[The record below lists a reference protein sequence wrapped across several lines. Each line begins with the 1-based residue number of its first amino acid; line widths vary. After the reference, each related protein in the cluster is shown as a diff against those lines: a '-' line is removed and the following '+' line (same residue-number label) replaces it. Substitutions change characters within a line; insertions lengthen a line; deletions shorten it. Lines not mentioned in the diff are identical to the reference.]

1 MTDRPTDDDRPTDR
15 RRRRRRA
22 TAISSASHAGD
33 DDDDDD
39 DDEEEEE
46 EEEEQEEEKD
56 GDEREFGRTMAKQST
71 RSKSKRT
78 TLKHKY
84 KVIRKVK
91 EHHKKKRKEEN
102 RLKRLGVKKR
112 VAKDPGV
119 PQAWPYKEE
128 LIKEIEFERAKIATA
143 KEAQAEAKKAKRA
156 ENKELAR
163 ELVESGVAAPTL
175 AQLRALAETKEANYE
190 EKKAA
195 NLADELEKE
204 ANGADNDS
212 SRRAYYKEFVKVV
225 EISDVIIQVLDARDP
240 LSCRSP
246 EVERFVRKMN
256 PEKRVILLL
265 NKIDLVPKENVMA
278 WLTYF
283 REEMPTVAFKCATSA
298 GSTKLGSRAANFKSS
313 GNALGGGEA
322 LGAETLLQM
331 LKNYARN
338 KNLKTA
344 ITVGIVGFPNV
355 GKSSLINSLKRSRT
369 AAAVGNTP
377 GVTKVL
383 KEISL
388 DKQVKL
394 IDSPGVVFASALGE
408 SVGAAALRNCVKVER
423 LEDPIGPVHEITRR
437 CPSEQLM
444 LMYKTGKFADVDDFL
459 RQVARIQGKLK
470 KGGIPDM
477 KQAAR
482 VVLTDW
488 NNGRIPYFTTPPE
501 RTKNK
506 EYATAQIVSNWSE
519 EFDADKV
526 FAHEA
531 SAVIAG
537 LPDADDGDFVPMQ
550 SMGGGLIEAHDLSED
565 EMDDADDADDMED
578 DMEDDDRHP
587 AVPAE
592 RDPTEA
598 GRTARAL
605 KQAELK
611 HSVKASLTR
620 QKVLYGNEGQ
630 YNPNQARAQKKRARR
645 EAKAV
650 EEAAADDSGSDF
662 DFDTDAA

>member
-1 MTDRPTDDDRPTDR
+1 MP
-15 RRRRRRA
+15 
-22 TAISSASHAGD
+22 
-33 DDDDDD
+33 
-39 DDEEEEE
+39 
-46 EEEEQEEEKD
+46 K
-56 GDEREFGRTMAKQST
+56 KST
-71 RSKSKRT
+71 KSKSKRT
-78 TLKHKY
+78 TLKQKY

-102 RLKRLGVKKR
+102 RLKRLGIKKKGP
-112 VAKDPGV
+112 KDPGI
-119 PQAWPYKEE
+119 PQAWPYKED
-128 LIKEIEFERAKIATA
+128 LIKEIEYEHEKIESA
-143 KEAQAEAKKAKRA
+143 KEEQAEAKKARRA
-156 ENKELAR
+156 ENKKLAKELMDA
-163 ELVESGVAAPTL
+163 GHAAPTL

-195 NLADELEKE
+195 KLADELEKE

-240 LSCRSP
+240 LACRSP

-283 REEMPTVAFKCATSA
+283 REEMPTVAFKCATST

-313 GNALGGGEA
+313 GTALGGGEA

-377 GVTKVL
+377 GMTKVL

-423 LEDPIGPVHEITRR
+423 LEDPIAPVHEITRR
-437 CPSEQLM
+437 CPAEQLM
-444 LMYKTGKFADVDDFL
+444 LMYKTGRFVDVDDFL

-488 NNGRIPYFTTPPE
+488 NNGRIPYFTAPPE

-506 EYATAQIVSNWSE
+506 EYASAEVVVNWSE

-526 FAHEA
+526 FADEA

-537 LPDADDGDFVPMQ
+537 LPENEDDGDFVPMQ
-550 SMGGGLIEAHDLSED
+550 SLGGGLIEAHDLS
-565 EMDDADDADDMED
+565 DDDDDDMADDMAHD
-578 DMEDDDRHP
+578 DVSDDATHA
-587 AVPAE
+587 AVRAE

-605 KQAELK
+605 KQAEMK
-611 HSVKASLTR
+611 QATKASLTR

-630 YNPNQARAQKKRARR
+630 YNPNQARAAKKRARR

-662 DFDTDAA
+662 DFDDDME